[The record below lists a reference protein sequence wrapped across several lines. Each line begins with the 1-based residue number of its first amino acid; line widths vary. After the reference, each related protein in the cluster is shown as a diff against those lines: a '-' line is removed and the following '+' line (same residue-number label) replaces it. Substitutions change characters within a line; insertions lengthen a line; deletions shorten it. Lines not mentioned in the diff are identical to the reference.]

1 MTTTATTAR
10 KATRTT
16 AIRVIR
22 AIHIPHQADQ
32 PVTVTKVRVTDQG
45 LRDQVCGQPVRL
57 SSDIDMAVIHGGH
70 DDLSVNRRAT
80 AVAEGMDLLTGAT
93 ARRTP
98 LRGPVIITGIDGTE
112 RLRQLDEGV
121 MAPILDEATQRDT
134 RLDDQV
140 AAIIGG

>member
-1 MTTTATTAR
+1 MTTTATR
-10 KATRTT
+10 KLTRTT

-32 PVTVTKVRVTDQG
+32 PVTVTAVRVTDQG

-57 SSDIDMAVIHGGH
+57 SSDIDLAVWHGEH
-70 DDLSVNRRAT
+70 DDLSVNCRAT
-80 AVAEGMDLLTGAT
+80 AVAEGMDLLSSKQ
-93 ARRTP
+93 ARYTP
-98 LRGPVIITGIDGTE
+98 LRGPVLITALDGDEII
-112 RLRQLDEGV
+112 RSLDDEV

-134 RLDDQV
+134 CIDDRV

>member
-1 MTTTATTAR
+1 MTTTATR
-10 KATRTT
+10 KLTRTT

-32 PVTVTKVRVTDQG
+32 PVTVTEVRVTDQG

-70 DDLSVNRRAT
+70 DNLSVNRRAT
-80 AVAEGMDLLTGAT
+80 AVAEGMDLLTSAD

-98 LRGPVIITGIDGTE
+98 LRGPIIITGIDGDE
-112 RLRQLDEGV
+112 RLRSLDDEV
-121 MAPILDEATQRDT
+121 LAPILDEATQRDLT
-134 RLDDQV
+134 IDDQV

>member
-1 MTTTATTAR
+1 MTTTATR
-10 KATRTT
+10 KPTRTT

-32 PVTVTKVRVTDQG
+32 PVTVTAVRVTDQG

-57 SSDIDMAVIHGGH
+57 SSDIDLAVIHGGH

-80 AVAEGMDLLTGAT
+80 AVAEGMDLLSGAT

-98 LRGPVIITGIDGTE
+98 LRGPVIITAIDGTA
-112 RLRQLDEGV
+112 RLRSLDDEV
-121 MAPILDEATQRDT
+121 MAPVLDEATQRDT
-134 RLDDQV
+134 CIDDQV

>member
-45 LRDQVCGQPVRL
+45 LRDQVCGVPVL
-57 SSDIDMAVIHGGH
+57 LPAALDIAIWHGDHGM
-70 DDLSVNRRAT
+70 LSVNRRAT